1 MMRARLLLLCALAVA
16 VNVTGQAPKLSKD
29 NLGLVGDRFAPLTY
43 DQMTPEQKKMIDH
56 LLSGERTNLGGPFN
70 VLLRSP
76 EMGDLAQQF
85 GASMRFH
92 AALPVPARETVI
104 IVTARY
110 WGAQFEWTAHK
121 RAALEAGVPTA
132 VVDAI
137 ANGKRPAGMTPDVE
151 AAYNFTRE
159 LLKTKQVSD
168 GTFAAAKGR
177 FGERGVVDMIA
188 LNGWYS
194 MVSMALNVD
203 RYPVAQ
209 AELKAMENPLP

>member
-1 MMRARLLLLCALAVA
+1 
-16 VNVTGQAPKLSKD
+16 
-29 NLGLVGDRFAPLTY
+29 
-43 DQMTPEQKKMIDH
+43 
-56 LLSGERTNLGGPFN
+56 
-70 VLLRSP
+70 
-76 EMGDLAQQF
+76 
-85 GASMRFH
+85 
-92 AALPVPARETVI
+92 VPARETVI

-121 RAALEAGVPTA
+121 RAALQAGVPAA

-137 ANGKRPAGMTPDVE
+137 ASGKRPVGMTPDVE
-151 AAYNFTRE
+151 TAYNFTRE

-168 GTFAAAKGR
+168 ATFASAKSR
-177 FGERGVVDMIA
+177 FGEKGIVDMIG

-209 AELKAMENPLP
+209 AELKPMENPLP